1 MAAAAMILAPAGLAT
16 GEVDVAYVLTSIRA
30 SFAFATALAATG
42 GIIKGLAN
50 RFALEMLCESLAV
63 LALAL
68 VLLRPWKASLQIFFN
83 HSTS

>member
-1 MAAAAMILAPAGLAT
+1 MTAAAVILAPAGLTT

-30 SFAFATALAATG
+30 SFAFATALAATA
-42 GIIKGLAN
+42 IIKGLAN

-68 VLLRPWKASLQIFFN
+68 VLLRTWRASLQILLN